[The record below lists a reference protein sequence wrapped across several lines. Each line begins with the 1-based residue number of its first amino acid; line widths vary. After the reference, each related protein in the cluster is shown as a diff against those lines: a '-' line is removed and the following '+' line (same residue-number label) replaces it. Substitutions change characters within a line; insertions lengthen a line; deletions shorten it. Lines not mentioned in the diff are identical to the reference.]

1 MKRRI
6 RAARSRGFWEFG
18 IVGGQLQN
26 LREAANNHGKQI
38 SYPLARNSGLSDS
51 ACIRLCETRVI
62 HDKQIWYSSA
72 RNGGLQFS
80 IHIADLVSPIDR
92 LQCIVH
98 GAQLNR

>member
-6 RAARSRGFWEFG
+6 RAARSRGREFG

-38 SYPLARNSGLSDS
+38 SYLPARNSGLSDS
-51 ACIRLCETRVI
+51 ARIRLCETRSI

-72 RNGGLQFS
+72 RNGGL
-80 IHIADLVSPIDR
+80 
-92 LQCIVH
+92 
-98 GAQLNR
+98 